1 MANVKES
8 RRQRSQA
15 TREAIITAA
24 HAVFVESGYHG
35 ATITSIA
42 DRAGVAPQTI
52 YFVFHT
58 KAELISAV
66 IDSAVVGSDA
76 ALPPQAQPW
85 WQETLDEPDAARA
98 LKAFVRGAGEAFAR
112 ATSISEVLRAAAL
125 TDTEVRA
132 TYEHHER
139 LRREAF
145 GEVLDGLAAKAPLR
159 AGMSRD
165 HLLDVFLTVYGDSSY
180 YHLTIERGWS
190 HDEVM
195 DWLSDVLPT
204 ILFEAERQ
212 TRTTKTTRRKA
223 PA

>member
-24 HAVFVESGYHG
+24 HAVFVENGYHG
-35 ATITSIA
+35 ATITAIA
-42 DRAGVAPQTI
+42 GRAGVAPQTI

-66 IDSAVVGSDA
+66 IDSAVVGSDDP
-76 ALPPQAQPW
+76 LPPQAQPW
-85 WQETLDEPDAARA
+85 WQAMIGEPDAARA
-98 LKAFVRGAGEAFAR
+98 IEAFVRGAGGAFAR

-125 TDTEVRA
+125 TDAEVRA
-132 TYEHHER
+132 THEHHER
-139 LRREAF
+139 LRREGF
-145 GEVLDGLAAKAPLR
+145 GEVLDSLATKGPLR

-165 HLLDVFLTVYGDSSY
+165 HLLDIFLTVYGDSSY
-180 YHLTIERGWS
+180 YHLTVERGWS

-195 DWLSDVLPT
+195 DWLSDVLPQ
-204 ILFEAERQ
+204 ILLEPEV
-212 TRTTKTTRRKA
+212 
-223 PA
+223 

>member
-1 MANVKES
+1 MPDVKES

-24 HAVFVESGYHG
+24 HAIFIENGYHG
-35 ATITSIA
+35 ATITAIA

-66 IDSAVVGSDA
+66 IDTAVVGSGDP
-76 ALPPQAQPW
+76 LPPQAQPW
-85 WQETLDEPDAARA
+85 WQAMLDEPDAARA
-98 LKAFVRGAGEAFAR
+98 LLEFVRGAGDAFAR
-112 ATSISEVLRAAAL
+112 ASSISEVLRAAAL
-125 TDTEVRA
+125 TDTEVR
-132 TYEHHER
+132 TTHEHHER

-165 HLLDVFLTVYGDSSY
+165 HLLDVFLTVYSDSSY
-180 YHLTIERGWS
+180 YQLTVECGWS

-195 DWLSDVLPT
+195 EWLSEVLPT
-204 ILFEAERQ
+204 ILLEAQ
-212 TRTTKTTRRKA
+212 G
-223 PA
+223 

>member
-15 TREAIITAA
+15 TREAIVTAA

-35 ATITSIA
+35 ATIASIA

-66 IDSAVVGSDA
+66 IDAAVVGHDDGS
-76 ALPPQAQPW
+76 PPQARPW
-85 WQETLDEPDAARA
+85 WQAMLDDPDAAEA
-98 LKAFVRGAGEAFAR
+98 LGVFVRGAGDVFAR
-112 ATSISEVLRAAAL
+112 ASTISEVLRAAAL

-132 TYEHHER
+132 THEHHER

-145 GEVLDGLAAKAPLR
+145 GEVLDNLAAKAPLR
-159 AGMSRD
+159 AGVSRD
-165 HLLDVFLTVYGDSSY
+165 HLLDAFLTVYGDSSY
-180 YHLTIERGWS
+180 HHLTIERGWS

-195 DWLSDVLPT
+195 DWLSHVLPT
-204 ILFEAERQ
+204 ILLEA
-212 TRTTKTTRRKA
+212 K
-223 PA
+223 P